1 MVFGFLGFGKLASA
15 LVEGMLEANCCAAD
29 QVLVINRHPED
40 LVRRADKLG
49 IRLASSPRQLVQ
61 QSDTIIVGTKPVDC
75 LQLLR
80 EVRQY
85 LDGKLLIS
93 VAAGI
98 SLESLQTAAG
108 HRTRVIRAMP
118 NTPSLIRQGATA
130 YALGDHATTK
140 DAETAEHIFSSVGLA
155 FRVKENAI
163 DAVTGLSGSGPA
175 YVFTFIEALADG
187 GVMMGLPR
195 EIALQLAIQTVL
207 GAAQMVRDTQ
217 QHPALLRE
225 MVASPGGTTMAAI
238 EAMEMHGLRYT
249 IMATVRAA
257 ADRARE
263 LGKG

>member
-15 LVEGMLEANCCAAD
+15 LVEGMLEANCCAPS
-29 QVLVINRHPED
+29 QILVINRHPEN
-40 LVRRADKLG
+40 LAGQAAKLG
-49 IRLASSPRQLVQ
+49 IKVAANPRLLAQHADAILLA
-61 QSDTIIVGTKPVDC
+61 TKPADS

-85 LDGKLLIS
+85 LEGKLLIS
-93 VAAGI
+93 LVAGMN
-98 SLESLQTAAG
+98 LENLQAAAG
-108 HRTRVIRAMP
+108 HRTRLIRAMP

-130 YALGDHATTK
+130 YALGDHATLK
-140 DAETAEHIFSSVGLA
+140 DAELAEHIFVAVGQA
-155 FRVKENAI
+155 FRVKESSI

-195 EIALQLAIQTVL
+195 EIALQLAIQTVI
-207 GAAQMVRDTQ
+207 GAAQMVRETQ

-238 EAMEMHGLRYT
+238 EALERHGLRYT
-249 IMATVRAA
+249 VMSAVRAA
-257 ADRARE
+257 ADRANE